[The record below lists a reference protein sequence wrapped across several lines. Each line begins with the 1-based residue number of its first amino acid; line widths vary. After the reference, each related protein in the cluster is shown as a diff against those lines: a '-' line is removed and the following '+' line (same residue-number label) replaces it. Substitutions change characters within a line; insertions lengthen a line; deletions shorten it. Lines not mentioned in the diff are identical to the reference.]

1 VSTYETMITIGMGLW
16 IVLAG
21 AILVGLVYTIN
32 LIRKV
37 REPLR
42 EISNAAGELN
52 ARLQPILSN
61 IERASE
67 QARQIAARIQTDANE
82 VGQTVRH
89 ASASTRNVVELVE
102 DRVAEIAALLEVVQD
117 EAEETFLSTAS
128 LLRGLRRGGK
138 QVSRVKRK
146 IGDIRRG

>member
-1 VSTYETMITIGMGLW
+1 MRGE
-16 IVLAG
+16 
-21 AILVGLVYTIN
+21 
-32 LIRKV
+32 RKV
-37 REPLR
+37 
-42 EISNAAGELN
+42 GE
-52 ARLQPILSN
+52 Q
-61 IERASE
+61 
-67 QARQIAARIQTDANE
+67 DE
-82 VGQTVRH
+82 VRVDVEL
-89 ASASTRNVVELVE
+89 AELVE

>member
-1 VSTYETMITIGMGLW
+1 MSTYETIITIGMGLW

-21 AILVGLVYTIN
+21 AILVGLVYTIS

-42 EISNAAGELN
+42 EISNAASELN

-67 QARQIAARIQTDANE
+67 QARQIASRLQTDANE

>member
-1 VSTYETMITIGMGLW
+1 MSTYETMITIGMGLW

-67 QARQIAARIQTDANE
+67 QARQIASRLQTDANE

-146 IGDIRRG
+146 IGEIRRG

>member
-1 VSTYETMITIGMGLW
+1 MGLW

-67 QARQIAARIQTDANE
+67 QARQIASRLQTDANE

-138 QVSRVKRK
+138 QVSRAKRK

>member
-1 VSTYETMITIGMGLW
+1 MSTYETMITIGMGLW

-67 QARQIAARIQTDANE
+67 QARQIASRLQTDANE

>member
-1 VSTYETMITIGMGLW
+1 MGLW

-21 AILVGLVYTIN
+21 AILVGLAYTIS
-32 LIRKV
+32 LIKRA

-52 ARLQPILSN
+52 ARLHPILSN

-67 QARQIAARIQTDANE
+67 QARQIASRLQTDANE

-146 IGDIRRG
+146 IHDIRSG

>member
-1 VSTYETMITIGMGLW
+1 MNTYETMITIGMGLW

-67 QARQIAARIQTDANE
+67 QARQIASRLQTDANE

>member
-1 VSTYETMITIGMGLW
+1 MGLW

-67 QARQIAARIQTDANE
+67 QARQIASRLQTDANE